1 MIVAS
6 FTSEFALCT
15 PNLQKL
21 LKMTSLHNKIKRC
34 FKRCRIPK
42 TKSMEE
48 LCIQKPRI
56 KEIEKRRATV
66 HDIPSSLIEFTKE
79 DKKIV
84 EYTLI
89 WTYLEENLM

>member
-1 MIVAS
+1 
-6 FTSEFALCT
+6 
-15 PNLQKL
+15 
-21 LKMTSLHNKIKRC
+21 
-34 FKRCRIPK
+34 
-42 TKSMEE
+42 MEE

-66 HDIPSSLIEFTKE
+66 HDIPSSIIEFTKE

-89 WTYLEENLM
+89 WTYWKNICCKHKSVRGWKKAYIFHCQSMININNFYRETKINNTFT

>member
-1 MIVAS
+1 
-6 FTSEFALCT
+6 
-15 PNLQKL
+15 
-21 LKMTSLHNKIKRC
+21 
-34 FKRCRIPK
+34 
-42 TKSMEE
+42 MEE

-84 EYTLI
+84 DYTLI
-89 WTYLEENLM
+89 WTYLEEKLL